1 MYIIIVCACVI
12 SGFVN
17 REYGVR
23 VRTVYFVVQAIEEN
37 VVQMF
42 YNVYS
47 SDPQNADS
55 LLKVTWSHDSHV
67 IEVIVF
73 INNFVVTGV
82 EDLGNTTV
90 FR

>member
-1 MYIIIVCACVI
+1 MYGKRAVLF
-12 SGFVN
+12 G
-17 REYGVR
+17 
-23 VRTVYFVVQAIEEN
+23 VQAIEEN

-55 LLKVTWSHDSHV
+55 LLKVTRSHDSHV
-67 IEVIVF
+67 IEVVF
-73 INNFVVTGV
+73 LIFFFFLTGV